1 MAKVKGPTPQSEDFS
16 QWYLDTI
23 QLAELADYAPVRG
36 TIVVRPYGYALWENI
51 QRSLDQ
57 MFKATG
63 HQNAYFPLFIPMSF
77 LEREAE
83 HVEGFSPEL
92 AVVTHAGGEELEEPL
107 AVRPTSETI
116 IGYMWSRWIRSW
128 RDLPQLLNQWNNVVR
143 WERRTRPF
151 LRTSEFLWQEG
162 HTAHATRAEAEE
174 ETARMLGVYLRFA
187 REYAALPVIPGK
199 KTERE
204 KFAGAVYTT
213 TLEGM
218 MRDGRALQSATSHFL
233 GQNFARAFDIT
244 FQDKDLE
251 EKYVW
256 TTSWGLSWRIIGA
269 IIMTH
274 GDDRGLVLPPRIAPI
289 QVVIVPIY
297 KAESQERVL
306 EAARALAA
314 ELASQGMR
322 VHTDDRDQYTPGFK
336 FNDWELRGVPYRV
349 ELGPRDVEAGTAVI
363 KSRIGEKE
371 TVAIEELKELLP
383 RRLDAFHQ
391 ALLDRALAFRRER
404 TRVVNDY
411 REFQEAV
418 QEGFV
423 LAYHCG
429 DEACERAIQEETKA
443 TARVIPLEFPEQG
456 VTQDEDLLREE
467 GNGVCVRCGRPAA
480 YGRRVVFARAY

>member
-1 MAKVKGPTPQSEDFS
+1 MAKVKGPTPQSQDFS

-23 QLAELADYAPVRG
+23 QLAELADYGPVRG

-51 QRSLDQ
+51 QRELDR
-57 MFKATG
+57 MFKETG

-77 LEREAE
+77 LQKEAE

-116 IGYMWSRWIRSW
+116 IGYMWSKWIRSW

-143 WERRTRPF
+143 WEKRTRPF

-162 HTAHATRAEAEE
+162 HTAHATREEAEE
-174 ETARMLGVYLRFA
+174 ETARMLGVYLDFVRN
-187 REYAALPVIPGK
+187 YAAIPAIPGK

-213 TLEGM
+213 TLEAM

-256 TTSWGLSWRIIGA
+256 TTSWGLSWRIIGG

-274 GDDRGLVLPPRIAPI
+274 GDDKGLVLPPKLAPI

-297 KAESQERVL
+297 KAETREKVL
-306 EAARALAA
+306 GAARELERALLSA
-314 ELASQGMR
+314 GVR

-336 FNDWELRGVPYRV
+336 FNDWEVRGVPLRV

-363 KSRIGEKE
+363 KPRIGEKE
-371 TVAIEELKELLP
+371 TLPLEGLAEEVP
-383 RRLDAFHQ
+383 RRLEAFQ
-391 ALLDRALAFRRER
+391 DFLYQRALAFRREH
-404 TRVVNDY
+404 TQVVDDY
-411 REFQEAV
+411 EAFKKAV
-418 QEGFV
+418 EKGFA

-443 TARVIPLEFPEQG
+443 TARVIPLEFPAHGVEQD
-456 VTQDEDLLREE
+456 DEVLRETGE
-467 GNGVCVRCGRPAA
+467 GVCVRCGRPAA

>member
-1 MAKVKGPTPQSEDFS
+1 MAKVKGPTPQSQDFS

-51 QRSLDQ
+51 QRVLDR

-77 LEREAE
+77 LEKEAE

-143 WERRTRPF
+143 WELRTRPF

-162 HTAHATRAEAEE
+162 HTAHATREEAEE
-174 ETARMLGVYLRFA
+174 ETARMLGVYLKFA

-218 MRDGRALQSATSHFL
+218 MKDGRALQSATSHFL
-233 GQNFARAFDIT
+233 GQNFARAFEIT
-244 FQDKDLE
+244 FQDKDLK
-251 EKYVW
+251 EKHVW
-256 TTSWGLSWRIIGA
+256 TTSWGLSWRIIGG

-274 GDDRGLVLPPRIAPI
+274 GDDRGLVLPPRLAPV

-297 KAESQERVL
+297 KAESKERVL
-306 EAARALAA
+306 AAAKKLEA
-314 ELASQGMR
+314 ELTAAGLR
-322 VHTDDRDQYTPGFK
+322 VHTDDRDQYTPGYK
-336 FNDWELRGVPYRV
+336 FHDWELRGVPYRV
-349 ELGPRDVEAGTAVI
+349 ELGPRDVEANAAVI

-371 TVAIEELKELLP
+371 TAALPELKDLLP
-383 RRLDAFHQ
+383 ARLE
-391 ALLDRALAFRRER
+391 ALHGELFERALRFRRER
-404 TRVVNDY
+404 TRVVDDY
-411 REFQEAV
+411 EAFKEAV
-418 QEGFV
+418 AEGFA

-429 DEACERAIQEETKA
+429 DAACEKAIQEETKA
-443 TARVIPLEFPEQG
+443 TARVIPLEFPAHG
-456 VTQDEDLLREE
+456 VLQDDEVLREAGE
-467 GNGVCVRCGRPAA
+467 GVCVRCGRPAA

>member
-1 MAKVKGPTPQSEDFS
+1 MAKVKGPTPQSQDFS

-51 QRSLDQ
+51 QRVLDG
-57 MFKATG
+57 MFKETG
-63 HQNAYFPLFIPMSF
+63 HQNAYFPLFIPLSF
-77 LEREAE
+77 LQKEAE

-143 WERRTRPF
+143 WEMRTRPF

-162 HTAHATRAEAEE
+162 HTAHATREEAED
-174 ETARMLGVYLRFA
+174 ETARMLGVYLKFA

-213 TLEGM
+213 TIEGM
-218 MRDGRALQSATSHFL
+218 MKDGRALQSATSHFL
-233 GQNFARAFDIT
+233 GQNFARAFEIT
-244 FQDKDLE
+244 FQDKDLQ

-256 TTSWGLSWRIIGA
+256 TTSWGLSWRIIGG

-274 GDDRGLVLPPRIAPI
+274 GDDQGLVLPPKLAPI

-297 KAESQERVL
+297 KAESKERVL
-306 EAARALAA
+306 SAAKTLESELAA
-314 ELASQGMR
+314 AGLR
-322 VHTDDRDQYTPGFK
+322 VFTDDRDQYTPGYK
-336 FNDWELRGVPYRV
+336 FHDWELRGVPYRV
-349 ELGPRDVEAGTAVI
+349 ELGPRDVEANAAVI

-371 TVAIEELKELLP
+371 TVALGELKDLLP
-383 RRLDAFHQ
+383 AQLEAFHE
-391 ALLDRALAFRRER
+391 ALLSRALTYRKAR
-404 TRVVNDY
+404 TRVVDDY
-411 REFQEAV
+411 EAFKEAV
-418 QEGFV
+418 AEGFA

-429 DEACERAIQEETKA
+429 DPACEKAIQEETKA
-443 TARVIPLEFPEQG
+443 TARVIPLEFPKHG
-456 VTQDEDLLREE
+456 VLQDDEALRETGE
-467 GNGVCVRCGRPAA
+467 GVCIRCGRPAA